1 MRLTEHMLCRVQ
13 FFMLCLG
20 TQTDEFRFLER
31 IEAYLR
37 KRLTRI
43 AS

>member
-13 FFMLCLG
+13 FFMLSIA
-20 TQTDEFRFLER
+20 TQTDEFRWLER

-37 KRLTRI
+37 KRLTR
-43 AS
+43 AGS